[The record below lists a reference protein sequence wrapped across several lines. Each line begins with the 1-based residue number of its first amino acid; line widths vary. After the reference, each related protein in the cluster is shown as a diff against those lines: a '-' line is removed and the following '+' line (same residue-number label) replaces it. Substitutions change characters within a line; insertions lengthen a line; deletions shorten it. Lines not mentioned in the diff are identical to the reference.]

1 MRLSVCL
8 LTISFLIAVSYAVQI
23 LRGETFG
30 QFESP
35 NHPAP
40 YGNNLEKEWRIEV
53 RDGFRIKLRFSAFDL
68 EDSYDP
74 DLGGPCVYDFV
85 KVTEGAKVI
94 GKFCGKPTEYPYDA
108 PRPDKWF
115 YTKGNTAT
123 IKFVSDF
130 SNEDITPSGFQAHYV
145 EEDIDEC
152 AEMRRKEQYTMVDW
166 DELITCNH
174 FCHNVPSSY
183 YCSCRAGFTLSSN
196 EHTCV
201 ATFCENQVL
210 TADEGEIES
219 PEYPQ
224 PYAKLSH
231 CTWDI
236 HVRDGLSVHLTF
248 NTEFEVEEHDEE
260 GCVYDILKL
269 THNDR
274 EDTYCGT
281 EAPAGGEV
289 IDMNTKDVKIEFET
303 DLSVQEKGF
312 KIFYN
317 TTRIRCLKLLSS
329 PSNGE
334 IIRDFSKG
342 YHEFE
347 DVVNYTCNRGYD
359 LIGESRLEC
368 LSDGTWN
375 HEQPT
380 CRIKSCGLPE
390 HLKSVKY
397 SHIVNLATKQFTYLE
412 EITVKCNEWYEMT
425 AGAARWVCEDSKQWE
440 KIDDS
445 VVVPNPV
452 ENDMPKCR
460 PKCGQK
466 QRLETDAMSLLLRAN
481 PIEGDASDRNE
492 WPWLVF
498 LNFGRTKNLKAS
510 LMCTGALI
518 SPNYV
523 LTAAHCLKDEH
534 HVKWPNKTHVW
545 LGAHDRREKETTVK
559 YVKAEEII
567 IHPKYY
573 TPTKLNYDVALIRL
587 AETVTMTKKYRT
599 LCLPEQEH
607 DYTMSSVDAFGD
619 VAAWS
624 LYDENPRESYKL
636 LDAKFPVVSKTDCW
650 ESLKSKS
657 AENSDTQLSVTITEN
672 MFCAGYVDDGH
683 ATCAGASGAPM
694 VMQKSGTDD
703 YFGVGLVSFGIS
715 NGDGQCG
722 NVVTYTVFAELNKE
736 IVTWIKSNA
745 NNLQEIE

>member
-94 GKFCGKPTEYPYDA
+94 GKFCGNPTEYPYDA

-425 AGAARWVCEDSKQWE
+425 AGAARWVCEDSTLWE

-460 PKCGQK
+460 PKCGIK
-466 QRLETDAMSLLLRAN
+466 GSEDNSLLGQQIAGGRKSL
-481 PIEGDASDRNE
+481 RNE

-498 LNFGRTKNLKAS
+498 LNFGRHKDL
-510 LMCTGALI
+510 GAEISICGGSLI

-523 LTAAHCLKDEH
+523 LTAAHCLNSTDYPGD
-534 HVKWPNKTHVW
+534 VRWANRTHIW
-545 LGAHDRREKETTVK
+545 LGAHDRDEKPDIVK
-559 YVKAEEII
+559 YVEAETII
-567 IHPKYY
+567 LHPKYY
-573 TPTKLNYDVALIRL
+573 KSSTWNYDVALIRIRETIIMSSKIRPICL
-587 AETVTMTKKYRT
+587 PSTDKEFKLVNPGASGEVAGWGLYDVGFRPADVLMHAEFPIVSHSVCWGSFESRT
-599 LCLPEQEH
+599 LETKTELPKNLE
-607 DYTMSSVDAFGD
+607 
-619 VAAWS
+619 
-624 LYDENPRESYKL
+624 L
-636 LDAKFPVVSKTDCW
+636 
-650 ESLKSKS
+650 
-657 AENSDTQLSVTITEN
+657 TEN
-672 MFCAGYVDDGH
+672 MFCAGKDDGGQS
-683 ATCAGASGAPM
+683 TCKGDSGGPFM
-694 VMQKSGTDD
+694 MTKKGSSK
-703 YFGVGLVSFGIS
+703 YYEVGLVSFGI
-715 NGDGQCG
+715 GKKCG
-722 NVVTYTVFAELNKE
+722 KIVSFTGYTKLTEE
-736 IVTWIKSNA
+736 IVKWIMKNT
-745 NNLQEIE
+745 NNLE

>member
-460 PKCGQK
+460 PRCGE
-466 QRLETDAMSLLLRAN
+466 RLVKDPA
-481 PIEGDASDRNE
+481 IESQIAGGKPVKE
-492 WPWLVF
+492 HGGWPWMVF
-498 LNFGRTKNLKAS
+498 VDLKGNRPEALDGGGRTGRDYCGGTLVDE
-510 LMCTGALI
+510 MT
-518 SPNYV
+518 V
-523 LTAAHCLKDEH
+523 VTAAHCIAPLEQEDPIDVWAGLLDRYDDNFNFTQKFEA
-534 HVKWPNKTHVW
+534 VPNKRSWPAEYGHAARYDADIATIKLNKPVELSYYVHPICVPRSP
-545 LGAHDRREKETTVK
+545 AEKTM
-559 YVKAEEII
+559 
-567 IHPKYY
+567 PQKYY
-573 TPTKLNYDVALIRL
+573 NERKNAVVVGWGKTESGNFSQHLLKTRVGIQNRDTCVERYRQDNL
-587 AETVTMTKKYRT
+587 ETVTENMICAGFEQSQNDACKGDSGGPFMTKNARNKW
-599 LCLPEQEH
+599 
-607 DYTMSSVDAFGD
+607 F
-619 VAAWS
+619 
-624 LYDENPRESYKL
+624 
-636 LDAKFPVVSKTDCW
+636 
-650 ESLKSKS
+650 
-657 AENSDTQLSVTITEN
+657 LS
-672 MFCAGYVDDGH
+672 
-683 ATCAGASGAPM
+683 
-694 VMQKSGTDD
+694 
-703 YFGVGLVSFGIS
+703 GVVSFGDKNACGHAETPGVYTDVGKYMEFIES
-715 NGDGQCG
+715 NL
-722 NVVTYTVFAELNKE
+722 EK
-736 IVTWIKSNA
+736 
-745 NNLQEIE
+745 